1 MLEVQVIGV
10 EHRQIRQPLDVG
22 NIEAPPL
29 ELDQALGAQ
38 FLEHPVDVDR
48 SQARSLREVA
58 LRQMEIACAIT
69 RKANGAQT
77 KVELEEQ
84 VRLSAMGGKRTLI
97 AWR

>member
-1 MLEVQVIGV
+1 
-10 EHRQIRQPLDVG
+10 
-22 NIEAPPL
+22 
-29 ELDQALGAQ
+29 
-38 FLEHPVDVDR
+38 
-48 SQARSLREVA
+48 
-58 LRQMEIACAIT
+58 MEIACAIT